1 MQTTPSRVSILSGR
15 EVRGGLELTCKR
27 AVVRVAALGRDFC
40 NAVVSRFQQLARMI
54 DPQFHQ
60 ELFRRQVK
68 HFTGQTFQCVDRDG
82 GSLRRLSDQDVLSKV
97 LFQIIQI
104 FEQAAVISV

>member
-27 AVVRVAALGRDFC
+27 AVVRVAAVRRDIR
-40 NAVVSRFQQLARMI
+40 NAVVSRFEQLARVI

-60 ELFRRQVK
+60 QLLGRQMK
-68 HFTGQTFQCVDRDG
+68 HFTGQTFQRVN
-82 GSLRRLSDQDVLSKV
+82 
-97 LFQIIQI
+97 
-104 FEQAAVISV
+104 